1 MKSRVLIGVGLAA
14 LQTVCELI
22 AQHMQAWAARN
33 RKPTMQAAFSAVQIA
48 TNSIEL
54 LAFQYAPLS
63 VVTGVGVFGLVANLA
78 TETGLTRLRVITT
91 LTVAA
96 AAGVGVI
103 LGAEASSGEADL
115 PAAAPV
121 PHSALVML
129 LGIAVCYALVL
140 QRARR
145 LPKTKNKQKAVLY
158 GAAIAMA
165 ITSSSWAGTA
175 LGNLA
180 RRGSSSW
187 EAFKTH
193 WFAAIFLI
201 LVTVGSTASQQ
212 LAYLFVHGVLDM
224 HITLCAVET
233 FSMTFSYIPSLLV
246 LNQMQTITWPLGV
259 GIAAAHAVQLF
270 ALAAMTLDA

>member
-1 MKSRVLIGVGLAA
+1 MKSRVAIGVGLAV

-22 AQHMQAWAARN
+22 AQHMQSWAARN
-33 RKPTMQAAFSAVQIA
+33 RKPMMQAAFSAAQIA

-91 LTVAA
+91 LIVAA

-103 LGAEASSGEADL
+103 LGAEASSGDAEL

-121 PHSALVML
+121 PHAALVML

-140 QRARR
+140 QRARW

-180 RRGSSSW
+180 GSSSW

-201 LVTVGSTASQQ
+201 LVAVGSTAAQQ
-212 LAYLFVHGVLDM
+212 LAYLRVHGVLDI

-246 LNQMQTITWPLGV
+246 LNQMQTITWPLGA

-270 ALAAMTLDA
+270 ALAAMTLGA